1 MGRNMK
7 NKLWGI
13 IPIFTFIFLY
23 KMVLYN
29 EIPIANDLVAHKP
42 ITKWTETVNESSNDF
57 PHWFP
62 NLFSGMPSYGGEVY
76 SPRGPTTTHLNL
88 FFFYCC
94 VKILFFLTLGG
105 VGLFFFFIQLNF
117 SILFFF

>member
-29 EIPIANDLVAHKP
+29 EIPMANDLVAHKP
-42 ITKWTETVNESSNDF
+42 IAKWTETVNDSSDEF
-57 PHWFP
+57 PQWFP
-62 NLFSGMPSYGGEVY
+62 NLFSGMPSYGGY
-76 SPRGPTTTHLNL
+76 IYTPGDPTKSILNL
-88 FFFYCC
+88 
-94 VKILFFLTLGG
+94 LFFNRG
-105 VGLFFFFIQLNF
+105 VK
-117 SILFFF
+117 